1 MAFDLTNILLS
12 GFVMLFIGLIA
23 YETGYRWFK
32 PFGDHRFTSKNG
44 AQVTLILFVFA
55 TGLIADPVFTLVKN
69 GTTGLS
75 NVQQLGIILVA
86 SRVAANAVVPN
97 WVHEDGTSLLMYLIG
112 GAMVIVG
119 SG

>member
-1 MAFDLTNILLS
+1 MALDLTNTLLS
-12 GFVMLFIGLIA
+12 GFVMLFIGLLA

-55 TGLIADPVFTLVKN
+55 TGLIADPVFTIVKS

-75 NVQQLGIILVA
+75 NVQQLGIILVV
-86 SRVAANAVVPN
+86 SRIAANAVVPN
-97 WVHEDGTSLLMYLIG
+97 WVHEDATSVLMYLIG
-112 GAMVIVG
+112 GVMVVFG
-119 SG
+119 GG